1 MDKELQSIDEFDVY
15 NVETNN
21 IQKGYSTD
29 SNDNINIRGIND
41 VLPERL
47 DGGSFALKPVDDSDI
62 LEAVGVKGFAKG
74 FGSGVAQFGGQLYFG
89 GKAVGTG
96 LLGATAE
103 TGLKLGNTI
112 TGSRLLDNLGVDRQ
126 QFDEFTKEASSI
138 IDEKTKDIQ
147 HNYFIQNDHFK
158 NRIAEEFNLKGTTS
172 ENIGAGFGSVFTAIG
187 TNFLFG
193 APAVLASF
201 GLSQGSETFM
211 KAREKGMTNLES
223 LLYGTAT
230 GTGEAVLEEV
240 GLQLFAGGIAKRG
253 IYNFVKGTLSEG
265 IEEAQQTFAS
275 ETIEKLAG
283 IDEKGWGEI
292 LKDSAISLWYTV
304 IGAGIMGG
312 VSKVAIGKGRN
323 AFAKKL
329 METAGLSEEEAYK
342 VADKVEEHSREN
354 FEENSNSVLNSQ
366 LDLDKFKDRDYENV
380 VGRTKQI
387 MDEVIAGKRQVE
399 ETRHNAVVDLVD
411 RNTNLS
417 QEDKDLTVAMLEAN
431 FLANE
436 EIFGD
441 SFEEQLESKKGR
453 FGIQTEAEPMDRLAF
468 DEDENTY
475 VNEAG
480 QLVDKT
486 TGQVLFQQEQQEY
499 NLPDIDIDGVKKPA
513 LNSEGNYLGKTEEEI
528 RNFYKWFGD
537 SKVVDEEGKPL
548 VVYHGTTE
556 KFDEFNKEKIGE
568 GSGNYGHY
576 GYGFYFTPYKNYAK
590 SYGETGDYY
599 LSIKNP
605 FIPNENNIKKYSKFF
620 ELEKTKP
627 ILDKE
632 KFENLVKQKDAK
644 AYELLQDIKKYGYEK
659 GWDIYGEKNGY
670 EDNILDLNFIVNIYD
685 EEYSQSFDGLSE
697 GTIER
702 LNNQLGETPIK
713 YDYKYIPS
721 LASLLNLGQ
730 YEGQVKEFSDM
741 LEKDGYDGVSVGDEI
756 VAFNPN
762 QIKSVEN
769 KGTYSPDTGN
779 IYYQSAYAGS
789 RVDYDR
795 PSLEAIGSGEGNQA
809 HGYGLYYALD
819 RGVAEEYRRSFM
831 MQEMNNVVFN
841 NKTYNKDDGNI
852 GTALERVK
860 KEGKEN
866 TIKFYEELVREFP
879 TMTRFKENLDM
890 IKSLSD
896 EDVKNIDIKTG
907 QVHEVD
913 IPENFV
919 LLDEQ
924 KKITKQYAK
933 VKKGIIEA
941 MKEAGL
947 EHFTSVSSLSN
958 FTGKEMYEKISHTL
972 GSDKQASE
980 LLAKHGIKGITYF
993 GSQDGRCFVIFNPD
1007 DVQVVNKFYQKE
1019 QEQQDIRGQ
1028 IDTAKNLINI
1038 FKSGDRDTLIH
1049 ELNHMFSL
1057 DRINLAI
1064 SKNRLDTLNPLFKHF
1079 GLEATIENAEKLKE
1093 TYYQEEIAT
1102 MAVNYFT
1109 TNEAPSTGL
1118 RKYFQNLKEWAQSVW
1133 ENLTSKGLVKR
1144 EELSPDIVE
1153 FFDSLYSRKEIDVE
1167 SVAKAREQVRQLV
1180 KDIKAGK
1187 AVNIENIN
1195 IDEVYRLLD
1204 AKNRRIPRA
1213 PKNLRQALVS
1223 AGGISNTLA
1232 ESLDLKELMGEQDK
1246 KYSRLF
1252 TDDGKIKNENQLV
1265 EFLKSNGFMASE
1277 EAKTDAQVG
1286 SEFDRAMNLL
1296 ENAEDVYS
1304 EKDAQALA
1312 MRENTLQAVE
1322 EANQLLDALGVDA
1335 EEVMQHIQEL
1345 KKSDI
1350 TAVSK
1355 SEVKQL
1361 DNKIKELEKEYKKL
1375 NKEVIKSTKEN
1386 MQEMRDKVVDFIRAQ
1401 KIDSEDKA
1409 KLITKVKQANTEYML
1424 DKTLNEIAEKSK
1436 EYYEKEQKTILA
1448 NAIEKE
1454 LKKTKAKDVKNQKYL
1469 YEDNKLFNNLRNYSK
1484 MTQAEAEI
1492 ELSKFMGKEDLT
1504 YDEQLE
1510 KLYLS
1515 YKANGKDDT
1524 SVDLM
1529 NELLDT
1535 IRYTKLQSKQAKDEK
1550 EFLDYLNRKENKDE
1564 MIHGVRT
1571 RKVTGGFEKGVA
1583 RFVNGLNSMLR
1594 FVAGKDVAEKYN
1606 FENLETQKNIKTFNF
1621 YEAQAKESMDIF
1633 GFKKMGDLLNKIQEM
1648 RKKVATLSYYDEKLG
1663 QGKYDLTKM
1672 DIIDLYNDYKNTDTK
1687 KAMDNIYGEAQIR
1700 EFIDMLTDEE
1710 KEFGDSL
1717 QKYVNERYEET
1728 NKVFV
1733 KAYQTDLPKIEN
1745 YWPRTSERTTNETDA
1760 FDTFKKPSETP
1771 SQLKERKK
1779 GNVIVKPMDAYSKF
1793 QNHIESSF
1801 YLTEMA
1807 LPYKELSETINSMR
1821 VKNEITNKFD
1831 DKVYK
1836 DLKELV
1842 DNLSYSEYFAY
1853 RKKDLQS
1860 GMYDKIL
1867 NNWVSAKIGG
1877 LAPTVFVKQL
1887 LSATNYAT
1895 EMGYKNWAKG
1905 IFEYFKNPKQ
1915 AKKFMQQYVGDYLK
1929 QRYKTGYNDAMSR
1942 VKEDAG
1948 NTPKVIPANIKS
1960 GLMDAITWMT
1970 RTGDISAIIYGGY
1983 PRLKQLINSGMSEEE
1998 AVKTWITE
2006 TERAQQSRTMANQSR
2021 FQHNRAYR
2029 LISNFK
2035 NTPIQ
2040 YMRKINDT
2048 IVGYMNG
2055 DISKDVAIR
2064 TLFNYAVIQPV
2075 LLGMVTALMYNI
2087 TAPDDKDKSYLD
2099 ETIKALIMQFFN
2111 PVGGVSD
2118 VASAFVDTMQG
2129 NRVYDMQTPAFG
2141 EMVQAVKKLQKKNKD
2156 AFDYTEIILPFI
2168 EATTGAPISRTEKQI
2183 KALVR

>member
-1 MDKELQSIDEFDVY
+1 MADKLVQDFVCDYYNDDVVFDGNDSDSIDALYVKQKRQAGVNLDNGLFANKPIESSSVGNFFKSAIASPVGLVATAGNNLAIIGQNVY
-15 NVETNN
+15 DSLGERFKFLTEDELKRNKQIVENLN
-21 IQKGYSTD
+21 IQ
-29 SNDNINIRGIND
+29 NQEIAENISEFFGAD
-41 VLPERL
+41 L
-47 DGGSFALKPVDDSDI
+47 DRISGKI
-62 LEAVGVKGFAKG
+62 
-74 FGSGVAQFGGQLYFG
+74 GSGVGQSLSSLGFNAMGASPLMIALFGVNTAGENMAQARESGRSATESVGRGGLAGYFEAKLENWGLQNLVKNITHNTVLKSMANSFKTEFIEEMSQNLSTDLIMKDITKKDWTSIITDALEAGVYG
-89 GKAVGTG
+89 GISGG
-96 LLGATAE
+96 
-103 TGLKLGNTI
+103 I
-112 TGSRLLDNLGVDRQ
+112 TGGAGTSINRLANTNLKKQ
-126 QFDEFTKEASSI
+126 I
-138 IDEKTKDIQ
+138 IDGIQEK
-147 HNYFIQNDHFK
+147 
-158 NRIAEEFNLKGTTS
+158 
-172 ENIGAGFGSVFTAIG
+172 AGRKL
-187 TNFLFG
+187 NKQELL
-193 APAVLASF
+193 AV
-201 GLSQGSETFM
+201 
-211 KAREKGMTNLES
+211 
-223 LLYGTAT
+223 
-230 GTGEAVLEEV
+230 
-240 GLQLFAGGIAKRG
+240 
-253 IYNFVKGTLSEG
+253 
-265 IEEAQQTFAS
+265 
-275 ETIEKLAG
+275 
-283 IDEKGWGEI
+283 
-292 LKDSAISLWYTV
+292 
-304 IGAGIMGG
+304 
-312 VSKVAIGKGRN
+312 
-323 AFAKKL
+323 
-329 METAGLSEEEAYK
+329 
-342 VADKVEEHSREN
+342 DKVVNRADIKFDDAVKSATDSLNNDEEMRQAIIDTLNEQSDRLKYGNDFNYSNVTTRAKEIM
-354 FEENSNSVLNSQ
+354 EE
-366 LDLDKFKDRDYENV
+366 
-380 VGRTKQI
+380 I
-387 MDEVIAGKRQVE
+387 IAGKRQVE

-453 FGIQTEAEPMDRLAF
+453 FAIQTEAEPMDRLAF
-468 DEDENTY
+468 EDNENTY

-480 QLVDKT
+480 ELVDRT
-486 TGQVLFQQEQQEY
+486 TGQVLFQQEQEDRDLVVLHSLSESNLNKVLDIGGLISPSLAIKKKGEDFNFELAGNEGLILVGNKNIIDPSLSSANEIFDRDVWTAMFPSKTYYSPKTKAIVDFENKLSSYRINSMDSFDDGIYYLNRNMDVKTAFDKLQDSLALKNYYIKEILKKDIKPVMVESYHQGIYADLPAVQKIEKLNKDLY
-499 NLPDIDIDGVKKPA
+499 NYDDVKKEFTDIAKEQIDRKASKRPQYKEQIKQNLLKSA
-513 LNSEGNYLGKTEEEI
+513 VGEDGYITPYYYNQMVNDFHTYQNTYGKQEVDNYATKQKFNEMLGD
-528 RNFYKWFGD
+528 NYNNW
-537 SKVVDEEGKPL
+537 S
-548 VVYHGTTE
+548 E
-556 KFDEFNKEKIGE
+556 KFLEDNLFGSPQVKIG
-568 GSGNYGHY
+568 NKLA
-576 GYGFYFTPYKNYAK
+576 PYTKENILESMTK
-590 SYGETGDYY
+590 GETKNREQTMLGGGSFNEIMAAAGKQFY
-599 LSIKNP
+599 SIDEIKEMSKNLVSVEENIKIKESLKTKLNDIVSKYTDDFDKKLEIYKAIQNVASMKNP
-605 FIPNENNIKKYSKFF
+605 TIKSIENNI
-620 ELEKTKP
+620 
-627 ILDKE
+627 DK
-632 KFENLVKQKDAK
+632 L
-644 AYELLQDIKKYGYEK
+644 
-659 GWDIYGEKNGY
+659 
-670 EDNILDLNFIVNIYD
+670 
-685 EEYSQSFDGLSE
+685 
-697 GTIER
+697 
-702 LNNQLGETPIK
+702 
-713 YDYKYIPS
+713 
-721 LASLLNLGQ
+721 
-730 YEGQVKEFSDM
+730 
-741 LEKDGYDGVSVGDEI
+741 
-756 VAFNPN
+756 
-762 QIKSVEN
+762 
-769 KGTYSPDTGN
+769 
-779 IYYQSAYAGS
+779 
-789 RVDYDR
+789 
-795 PSLEAIGSGEGNQA
+795 
-809 HGYGLYYALD
+809 
-819 RGVAEEYRRSFM
+819 
-831 MQEMNNVVFN
+831 
-841 NKTYNKDDGNI
+841 
-852 GTALERVK
+852 
-860 KEGKEN
+860 
-866 TIKFYEELVREFP
+866 
-879 TMTRFKENLDM
+879 
-890 IKSLSD
+890 
-896 EDVKNIDIKTG
+896 IDIK
-907 QVHEVD
+907 E
-913 IPENFV
+913 IN
-919 LLDEQ
+919 
-924 KKITKQYAK
+924 A
-933 VKKGIIEA
+933 
-941 MKEAGL
+941 
-947 EHFTSVSSLSN
+947 
-958 FTGKEMYEKISHTL
+958 
-972 GSDKQASE
+972 SDKILNETLDFIKDIKDIETNYFEAKPQRIVDLKEFNAAIIPTDPKFNTIASRVEENGLKVVRSDNQQQALNTIDE
-980 LLAKHGIKGITYF
+980 TTPIF
-993 GSQDGRCFVIFNPD
+993 FQEESQN
-1007 DVQVVNKFYQKE
+1007 
-1019 QEQQDIRGQ
+1019 IRGQ

-1038 FKSGDRDTLIH
+1038 FKSGDKDTLIH

-1079 GLEATIENAEKLKE
+1079 GLEATMENAEKLKE

-1109 TNEAPSTGL
+1109 RNEAPTTGL
-1118 RKYFQNLKEWAQSVW
+1118 RKYFQNLKDWAMSVW
-1133 ENLTSKGLVKR
+1133 ENLTSKGLVKQ
-1144 EELSPDIVE
+1144 EELSPDVVE
-1153 FFDSLYSRKEIDVE
+1153 FFDSLYSTKEIDVE
-1167 SVAKAREQVRQLV
+1167 SVAKAREELRQLI

-1187 AVNIENIN
+1187 AVNIENVN
-1195 IDEVYRLLD
+1195 LDEVYRLLD

-1252 TDDGKIKNENQLV
+1252 TDNGKIKNENQLV
-1265 EFLKSNGFMASE
+1265 EFLKSNGFMTSE
-1277 EAKTDAQVG
+1277 EAQTDTQVG
-1286 SEFDRAMNLL
+1286 NEFDRAMNLL

-1322 EANQLLDALGVDA
+1322 EANQLLDSLGVDA
-1335 EEVMQHIQEL
+1335 EEVMQQIQEL

-1424 DKTLNEIAEKSK
+1424 DKTLNEITEKAK
-1436 EYYEKEQKTILA
+1436 EYYEKEQKNILS

-1484 MTQAEAEI
+1484 MNQEQAEI

-1535 IRYTKLQSKQAKDEK
+1535 IKYTKLQSKQAKDEK

-1672 DIIDLYNDYKNTDTK
+1672 DIIDLYNDYKNADTK
-1687 KAMDNIYGEAQIR
+1687 RAMDNIYGEAQIR
-1700 EFIDMLTDEE
+1700 ELIDILTDEE

-1905 IFEYFKNPKQ
+1905 FIEGLANPKQ
-1915 AKKFMQQYVGDYLK
+1915 TIKFMEQYVGDYLK

-1948 NTPKVIPANIKS
+1948 NTPKVIPANIKN
-1960 GLMDAITWMT
+1960 GLSDAITWMT

-1983 PRLKQLINSGMSEEE
+1983 PRLKQLLNSGMSEEE

-2021 FQHNRAYR
+2021 FQHNRTYR

-2055 DISKDVAIR
+2055 DISKDVATR
-2064 TLFNYAVIQPV
+2064 TLFNYAVVQPV
-2075 LLGMVTALMYNI
+2075 LLGLVTAMMYNI

-2141 EMVQAVKKLQKKNKD
+2141 EMVQAVKKLQKKKKD
-2156 AFDYTEIILPFI
+2156 AFDYTEIMLPFI

>member
-1 MDKELQSIDEFDVY
+1 MADKLVQDFVCDYYNDDVVFDGNDSDSIDALYVKQKRQAGVNLDNGLFANKPIESSSVGNFFKSAIASPVGLVATAGNNLAIIGQNVY
-15 NVETNN
+15 DSLGERFKFLTEDELKRNKQIVENLN
-21 IQKGYSTD
+21 IQ
-29 SNDNINIRGIND
+29 NQEIAENISEFFGAD
-41 VLPERL
+41 L
-47 DGGSFALKPVDDSDI
+47 DRISGKI
-62 LEAVGVKGFAKG
+62 
-74 FGSGVAQFGGQLYFG
+74 GSGVGQSLSSLGFNAMGASPLMIALFGVNTAGENMALARESGRSATESVGRGSLAGYFEAKLENWGLQNLVKNITHNTVLKSITNSFKTEFIEEMSQNLSTDLIMKDITKKDWTSIITDALEAGVYG
-89 GKAVGTG
+89 GISGG
-96 LLGATAE
+96 
-103 TGLKLGNTI
+103 I
-112 TGSRLLDNLGVDRQ
+112 TGG
-126 QFDEFTKEASSI
+126 AGSSI
-138 IDEKTKDIQ
+138 
-147 HNYFIQNDHFK
+147 
-158 NRIAEEFNLKGTTS
+158 NRLANTNLKKQIIDGIQ
-172 ENIGAGFGSVFTAIG
+172 EKAGRKL
-187 TNFLFG
+187 NKQELL
-193 APAVLASF
+193 AV
-201 GLSQGSETFM
+201 
-211 KAREKGMTNLES
+211 
-223 LLYGTAT
+223 
-230 GTGEAVLEEV
+230 
-240 GLQLFAGGIAKRG
+240 
-253 IYNFVKGTLSEG
+253 
-265 IEEAQQTFAS
+265 
-275 ETIEKLAG
+275 
-283 IDEKGWGEI
+283 
-292 LKDSAISLWYTV
+292 
-304 IGAGIMGG
+304 
-312 VSKVAIGKGRN
+312 
-323 AFAKKL
+323 
-329 METAGLSEEEAYK
+329 
-342 VADKVEEHSREN
+342 DKVVNRADIKFDDAVKSATDSLNNDEEMRQAIIDTLNEQSDRLKYGNDFNYSNVTTRAKEIM
-354 FEENSNSVLNSQ
+354 EE
-366 LDLDKFKDRDYENV
+366 
-380 VGRTKQI
+380 I
-387 MDEVIAGKRQVE
+387 IAGKRQTEEQNHNKIVDIVE
-399 ETRHNAVVDLVD
+399 NNSNLNKENKD
-411 RNTNLS
+411 R
-417 QEDKDLTVAMLEAN
+417 TVAMMEA
-431 FLANE
+431 FLLANE
-436 EIFGD
+436 ETFGKSVSD
-441 SFEEQLESKKGR
+441 QLKDFENLRISSES
-453 FGIQTEAEPMDRLAF
+453 EAISEPMDRLAF
-468 DEDENTY
+468 EDNDNTY

-480 QLVDKT
+480 ELVDKT
-486 TGQVLFQQEQQEY
+486 TGQVLF
-499 NLPDIDIDGVKKPA
+499 
-513 LNSEGNYLGKTEEEI
+513 
-528 RNFYKWFGD
+528 
-537 SKVVDEEGKPL
+537 
-548 VVYHGTTE
+548 
-556 KFDEFNKEKIGE
+556 
-568 GSGNYGHY
+568 
-576 GYGFYFTPYKNYAK
+576 
-590 SYGETGDYY
+590 
-599 LSIKNP
+599 
-605 FIPNENNIKKYSKFF
+605 
-620 ELEKTKP
+620 
-627 ILDKE
+627 
-632 KFENLVKQKDAK
+632 
-644 AYELLQDIKKYGYEK
+644 
-659 GWDIYGEKNGY
+659 
-670 EDNILDLNFIVNIYD
+670 
-685 EEYSQSFDGLSE
+685 
-697 GTIER
+697 
-702 LNNQLGETPIK
+702 
-713 YDYKYIPS
+713 
-721 LASLLNLGQ
+721 
-730 YEGQVKEFSDM
+730 
-741 LEKDGYDGVSVGDEI
+741 
-756 VAFNPN
+756 
-762 QIKSVEN
+762 
-769 KGTYSPDTGN
+769 
-779 IYYQSAYAGS
+779 QSAYAGS

-795 PSLEAIGSGEGNQA
+795 PSLEAIGSGEGA
-809 HGYGLYYALD
+809 MMHGYGLYYALD
-819 RGVAEEYRRSFM
+819 KNIAERYRYTFTESESNKYYEDKLNDLYTSLIDKNEY
-831 MQEMNNVVFN
+831 
-841 NKTYNKDDGNI
+841 
-852 GTALERVK
+852 
-860 KEGKEN
+860 GKASIIE
-866 TIKFYEELVREFP
+866 
-879 TMTRFKENLDM
+879 
-890 IKSLSD
+890 SLLIRHTD
-896 EDVKNIDIKTG
+896 EDIKDMLSEGMITQKDVDWFRSIEDKYLDKSKKVG

-913 IPENFV
+913 IPENPY

-924 KKITKQYAK
+924 KPYSEQSDFVKNALKKMIQEHEDAGFGDTTAIIKEMIEQEPQYST
-933 VKKGIIEA
+933 GEA
-941 MKEAGL
+941 IY
-947 EHFTSVSSLSN
+947 SSLVHYFQDIN
-958 FTGKEMYEKISHTL
+958 
-972 GSDKQASE
+972 KQFGVEENPQKKASE
-980 LLAKHGIKGITYF
+980 LLNEYGIKGITYE
-993 GSQDGRCFVIFNPD
+993 GGIDGRCFVIFNPE
-1007 DVQVVNKFYQKE
+1007 DVKVLRKKFDELGNVLFQK
-1019 QEQQDIRGQ
+1019 EQQDIRGYV
-1028 IDTAKNLINI
+1028 DVANKLVNI
-1038 FKSGDRDTLIH
+1038 LKTGNRDTVVH
-1049 ELNHMFSL
+1049 ELNHLFSIY
-1057 DRINLAI
+1057 RIDLAI
-1064 SKNRLDTLNPLFKHF
+1064 KNNKLDVLNPLFKHF
-1079 GLEATIENAEKLKE
+1079 NLEPTVENAEKLKNE
-1093 TYYQEEIAT
+1093 EYYQEEIAKMSINY
-1102 MAVNYFT
+1102 MAQH
-1109 TNEAPSTGL
+1109 EAPSTGL
-1118 RKYFQNLKEWAQSVW
+1118 RKYFEEFRQWAMSVW
-1133 ENLTSKGLVKR
+1133 ENLKKKGLVQE
-1144 EELSPDIVE
+1144 EELSQDVVD
-1153 FFDSLYSRKEIDVE
+1153 FFDSLYSLKEIDVE

-1252 TDDGKIKNENQLV
+1252 TEKGKIKDENQLV

-1277 EAKTDAQVG
+1277 EAQTDTQVG

-1296 ENAEDVYS
+1296 ENAENVYS

-1322 EANQLLDALGVDA
+1322 EANQLLDSLGVDA
-1335 EEVMQHIQEL
+1335 EEVMQQIQEL

-1424 DKTLNEIAEKSK
+1424 DKTLNEITEKAK
-1436 EYYEKEQKTILA
+1436 EYYEKEQKDILS

-1484 MTQAEAEI
+1484 MNQEQAEI

-1535 IRYTKLQSKQAKDEK
+1535 IKYTKLQSKQAKDEK
-1550 EFLDYLNRKENKDE
+1550 EFLDYLDRKENKDE

-1672 DIIDLYNDYKNTDTK
+1672 DIIDLYNDYKNADTK
-1687 KAMDNIYGEAQIR
+1687 KAMDNIYGEAQIT
-1700 EFIDMLTDEE
+1700 ELIDMLTDEE

-1733 KAYQTDLPKIEN
+1733 KAYQTDLPKIDN

-1877 LAPTVFVKQL
+1877 IAPTVFVKQL

-1915 AKKFMQQYVGDYLK
+1915 AKKFMEQYAGDYLK

-1948 NTPKVIPANIKS
+1948 NTPKVIPANIKN
-1960 GLMDAITWMT
+1960 GLIDGITWMT
-1970 RTGDISAIIYGGY
+1970 RAGDISAIMVGGY

-2021 FQHNRAYR
+2021 FQHNRTYR

-2055 DISKDVAIR
+2055 DISKDVATR

-2129 NRVYDMQTPAFG
+2129 NKVYDMQTPAFG
-2141 EMVQAVKKLQKKNKD
+2141 EMVQAVKKLQKKKKD
-2156 AFDYTEIILPFI
+2156 AFDYTEIMLPFI

-2183 KALVR
+2183 KALIR

>member
-1 MDKELQSIDEFDVY
+1 MADKLVQDFVCDYYNDDVVFDGNDSDSIDALYVKQKRQAGVNLDNGLFANKPIESSSVGNFFKSAIASPVGLVATAGNNLAIIGQNVY
-15 NVETNN
+15 DSLGERFKFLTEDELKRNKQIVENLN
-21 IQKGYSTD
+21 IQ
-29 SNDNINIRGIND
+29 NQEIAENISEFFGAD
-41 VLPERL
+41 L
-47 DGGSFALKPVDDSDI
+47 DRISGKI
-62 LEAVGVKGFAKG
+62 
-74 FGSGVAQFGGQLYFG
+74 GSGVGQSLSSLGFNAMGASPLMIALFGVNTAGESMAQARESGRSATESVGRGSLAGYFEAKLENWGLQNLVKNITHNTVLKSMANSFKTEFIEEMSQNLSTDLIMKDITKKDWISIITDALEAGVYGGISG
-89 GKAVGTG
+89 G
-96 LLGATAE
+96 
-103 TGLKLGNTI
+103 I
-112 TGSRLLDNLGVDRQ
+112 TGG
-126 QFDEFTKEASSI
+126 AGSSI
-138 IDEKTKDIQ
+138 
-147 HNYFIQNDHFK
+147 
-158 NRIAEEFNLKGTTS
+158 NRLANTNLKKQIIDGIQ
-172 ENIGAGFGSVFTAIG
+172 EKAGRKL
-187 TNFLFG
+187 NKQELQ
-193 APAVLASF
+193 AV
-201 GLSQGSETFM
+201 
-211 KAREKGMTNLES
+211 
-223 LLYGTAT
+223 
-230 GTGEAVLEEV
+230 
-240 GLQLFAGGIAKRG
+240 
-253 IYNFVKGTLSEG
+253 
-265 IEEAQQTFAS
+265 
-275 ETIEKLAG
+275 
-283 IDEKGWGEI
+283 
-292 LKDSAISLWYTV
+292 
-304 IGAGIMGG
+304 
-312 VSKVAIGKGRN
+312 
-323 AFAKKL
+323 
-329 METAGLSEEEAYK
+329 
-342 VADKVEEHSREN
+342 DKVVNRADIKFDDAVKSATDSLNNDEEMRQAIIDTLNEQSDRLKYGNDFNYSNVTTRAKEIM
-354 FEENSNSVLNSQ
+354 EE
-366 LDLDKFKDRDYENV
+366 
-380 VGRTKQI
+380 I
-387 MDEVIAGKRQVE
+387 IAGKRQTEEQNHNKIVDIVE
-399 ETRHNAVVDLVD
+399 NNSNLNKENKD
-411 RNTNLS
+411 R
-417 QEDKDLTVAMLEAN
+417 TVAMMEA
-431 FLANE
+431 FLLANE
-436 EIFGD
+436 ETFGKSVSD
-441 SFEEQLESKKGR
+441 QLRDFENLKISSES
-453 FGIQTEAEPMDRLAF
+453 EATSEPMDRLAF
-468 DEDENTY
+468 EDNENTY

-480 QLVDKT
+480 ELVDKT
-486 TGQVLFQQEQQEY
+486 TGQVLF
-499 NLPDIDIDGVKKPA
+499 
-513 LNSEGNYLGKTEEEI
+513 
-528 RNFYKWFGD
+528 
-537 SKVVDEEGKPL
+537 
-548 VVYHGTTE
+548 
-556 KFDEFNKEKIGE
+556 
-568 GSGNYGHY
+568 
-576 GYGFYFTPYKNYAK
+576 
-590 SYGETGDYY
+590 
-599 LSIKNP
+599 
-605 FIPNENNIKKYSKFF
+605 
-620 ELEKTKP
+620 
-627 ILDKE
+627 
-632 KFENLVKQKDAK
+632 
-644 AYELLQDIKKYGYEK
+644 
-659 GWDIYGEKNGY
+659 
-670 EDNILDLNFIVNIYD
+670 
-685 EEYSQSFDGLSE
+685 
-697 GTIER
+697 
-702 LNNQLGETPIK
+702 
-713 YDYKYIPS
+713 
-721 LASLLNLGQ
+721 
-730 YEGQVKEFSDM
+730 
-741 LEKDGYDGVSVGDEI
+741 
-756 VAFNPN
+756 
-762 QIKSVEN
+762 
-769 KGTYSPDTGN
+769 
-779 IYYQSAYAGS
+779 QSAYAGS

-795 PSLEAIGSGEGNQA
+795 PSLEAIGSGEGQQV
-809 HGYGLYYALD
+809 HGYGLYYALNKD
-819 RGVAEEYRRSFM
+819 IAEKYRKNFIRSERETIFPDSP
-831 MQEMNNVVFN
+831 EELAIKTYLKN
-841 NKTYNKDDGNI
+841 NKNRQ
-852 GTALERVK
+852 A
-860 KEGKEN
+860 
-866 TIKFYEELVREFP
+866 TIKELSQIETEAGKNLNTEQEIKTYTDASTAIDYIRYAD
-879 TMTRFKENLDM
+879 ENLLNKG
-890 IKSLSD
+890 IVELENSEK
-896 EDVKNIDIKTG
+896 G

-913 IPENFV
+913 IPEMPY

-924 KKITKQYAK
+924 KLYSQQSDF
-933 VKKGIIEA
+933 VKNAIDN
-941 MKEAGL
+941 
-947 EHFTSVSSLSN
+947 VYNSLTDLQKKL
-958 FTGKEMYEKISHTL
+958 FKDKTDVKDYKKTTGKKIYQGIAYALYNTSENGEN
-972 GSDKQASE
+972 GSKLTSE
-980 LLAKHGIKGITYF
+980 LLNKQGIKGITYE
-993 GSQDGRCFVIFNPD
+993 GQEDGRCFVIFNPD

-1019 QEQQDIRGQ
+1019 QEQQDIRGYV
-1028 IDTAKNLINI
+1028 DVANKLVNI
-1038 FKSGDRDTLIH
+1038 LKTGNRDTVVH
-1049 ELNHMFSL
+1049 ELNHLFSIY
-1057 DRINLAI
+1057 RIDLAI
-1064 SKNRLDTLNPLFKHF
+1064 KNNKLDVLNPLFKHF
-1079 GLEATIENAEKLKE
+1079 NLEPTVENAEKLKNE
-1093 TYYQEEIAT
+1093 EYYQEEIAK
-1102 MAVNYFT
+1102 MSINYVAQH
-1109 TNEAPSTGL
+1109 EAPSSAL
-1118 RKYFQNLKEWAQSVW
+1118 RKYFEEFRQWAMSVW
-1133 ENLTSKGLVKR
+1133 ENLKKKGLVQE
-1144 EELSPDIVE
+1144 EELSQDVVD
-1153 FFDSLYSRKEIDVE
+1153 FFDSLYSLKEIDVE

-1252 TDDGKIKNENQLV
+1252 TENGKIKNENQLV

-1277 EAKTDAQVG
+1277 EAQTDTQVG

-1322 EANQLLDALGVDA
+1322 EANQLLDSLGVDA
-1335 EEVMQHIQEL
+1335 EEVMQQIQEL

-1424 DKTLNEIAEKSK
+1424 DKTLNEITEKAK
-1436 EYYEKEQKTILA
+1436 EYYEKEQKDILS

-1484 MTQAEAEI
+1484 MNQEQAEI

-1535 IRYTKLQSKQAKDEK
+1535 IKYTKLQSKQAKDEK

-1663 QGKYDLTKM
+1663 RGEYPNLTKM
-1672 DIIDLYNDYKNTDTK
+1672 DIIDLYNDYKNADTK
-1687 KAMDNIYGEAQIR
+1687 KAMDNIYGEAQIA
-1700 EFIDMLTDEE
+1700 ELIDMLTDEE

-1733 KAYQTDLPKIEN
+1733 KAYQTDLPKIDN

-1877 LAPTVFVKQL
+1877 IAPTVFVKQL

-1948 NTPKVIPANIKS
+1948 NTPKVIPANIKN
-1960 GLMDAITWMT
+1960 GLIDGITWMT
-1970 RTGDISAIIYGGY
+1970 RAGDISAIMVGGY

-2021 FQHNRAYR
+2021 FQHNRTYR

-2055 DISKDVAIR
+2055 EISKDVATR
-2064 TLFNYAVIQPV
+2064 TLFNYAVVQPV
-2075 LLGMVTALMYNI
+2075 LLGMVTAFMYNI
-2087 TAPDDKDKSYLD
+2087 MAPDDKDKSYLD

-2111 PVGGVSD
+2111 PVGGISEI
-2118 VASAFVDTMQG
+2118 ASAFVDVLQG
-2129 NRVYDMQTPAFG
+2129 NKPYDFQTPAFG
-2141 EMVQAVKKLQKKNKD
+2141 EMVQAVQKLNKKKKD
-2156 AFDYTEIILPFI
+2156 AFDYIEIMLPFI

-2183 KALVR
+2183 KAIVR